1 MFFPLWYNGDT
12 KPEEGLLTMKYL
24 HLILIIPAVLLLF
37 GSIAAAGT
45 LSDTACTVMRYTG
58 YALLVVALYLSAR
71 QRQR

>member
-1 MFFPLWYNGDT
+1 MFIT
-12 KPEEGLLTMKYL
+12 SVEGFRMLKYI
-24 HLILIIPAVLLLF
+24 HLILLIPAVLLLF

-45 LSDTACTVMRYTG
+45 LSEAACSGMRYAG